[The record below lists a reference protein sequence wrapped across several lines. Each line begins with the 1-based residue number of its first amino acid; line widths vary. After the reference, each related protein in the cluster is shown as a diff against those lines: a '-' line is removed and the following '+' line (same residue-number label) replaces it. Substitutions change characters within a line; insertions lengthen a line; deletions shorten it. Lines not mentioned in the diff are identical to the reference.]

1 MKTKKKIFL
10 LILIFLFILAPKNI
24 IALTSG
30 AYMYDRIYVGVP
42 EHDEEFGYPAFFCC
56 TLDGE
61 EVYCIE
67 MGVSLHKAE
76 YAEYDYDDPSIGYAL
91 VADHGY
97 TDNDAANYQIRQA
110 VIWALLGQIDIEGIY
125 AGDSGCVR
133 AAKKLYYDAKEYKG
147 TVEKPKV
154 STSSIEFEIDGS
166 EYVSN
171 AISVSKSEGNEYYDI
186 NLGGFPDGTYITDMD
201 GDKMQTDDIT
211 WNSEFQ
217 IRIPLEVI
225 KYDITNINMKVTSTG
240 IVYNTTK
247 AYHAP
252 KDEAS
257 QEVLSSKAESSKKTS
272 SVSFKLVKPIK
283 AQGSLEVKKLDEY
296 GKTIAG
302 TVFKITNGTETFT
315 QSTGSDGIAR
325 FIDLP
330 VGKYTIT
337 ETSAT
342 DGYFNDKVDITANVI
357 AGLTVNVEKT
367 NKESNGNVKIIKRD
381 AETGETPQGDA
392 KLSGAVYKV
401 YANEDIYAANKINKL
416 FSKGDEVG
424 TCTTGED
431 GTTNSIQLPLGKYKY
446 REVSASEGYILNDEE
461 IEFTIEYDNQY
472 VELVDKTFTSKEN
485 VKRNSIEIIKKLQA
499 TDSTPQ
505 QNLAG
510 AKFSATLKSDRSKVY
525 YSTVTDNNGYCIIEN
540 LPYGTYEIEE
550 VEVPVNALKI
560 ENFDVFIEEDSSER
574 EPYRYTKEDVAK
586 KMQITIYKEDRET
599 GTETQGDARL
609 EEAEYTIYRD
619 EALTDAIET
628 VKISK
633 QDDGTYS
640 AKTGYYLIGKYYIK
654 ETKRPEGYLA
664 DEEIHIIEQLGEN
677 QTEEISYHEITSTEP
692 VERGNIYIVKYQENN
707 TNEGEG
713 STTKPPATGV
723 ELTLTLNSDP
733 SVSYKSVV
741 NDIGYAEFI
750 DIPYGWYTITETKSL
765 EFVDIMDPQAV
776 YVSYEG
782 QTLHYIVEDPRYERK
797 LKIVKKDSETENTI
811 PLAGATFKVWDVATK
826 QYISQ
831 VVNYPTQTQIDEFIT
846 SNDGTLT
853 LPEGLIPGEYEL
865 EEVSA
870 PYGYV
875 LNTSRVPFTI
885 DATTPEEPEYIEL
898 TTVEFPDTPQKAR
911 IIVYKKG
918 EVVTSSKKEDDMVR
932 PVYEEMGLQGVE
944 YTIKATENITT
955 PDGSIRMYEG
965 DTITF
970 VTDKDGI
977 GKSPE
982 LYLGS
987 YTIRESK
994 TVNGYLIQSEEIPFV
1009 LDYKGQELAIYD
1021 KNLDYVDVR
1030 QKMKLKIKKNMEDSS
1045 FLDLLQDA
1053 YKDVVL
1059 GIYTREDM
1067 INYNGEKIID
1077 ADTLVDKLYITA
1089 EGVNTS
1095 NYDLPLGK
1103 YYIKEIATNENYIL
1117 NDNEYDFEFASN
1129 DDITSVITI
1138 NLSDTIQND
1147 LTDLGKFKLYKYTKE
1162 ERNLLQ
1168 RIGDLFTGYD
1178 SDVKTHALSNVKFKL
1193 YYDDNGV
1200 AKELYT
1206 ESGPAEYVTDENGII
1221 EVNDLPFGKYYY
1233 QEIEAPYG
1241 YEIDNKLY
1249 EFNITDQNVEKP
1261 FYVEVNNKLKEIK
1274 VFTKIDAFNAQK
1286 IPGCTFEIRDESDKL
1301 IFTGTTNNDGDF
1313 YMPIDLLEI
1322 GKKYYYIEISAPDIY
1337 QINTDKHE
1345 FSMNEDMTFTI
1356 TNVENLRKTS
1366 KVKLNKTDL
1375 LGGNKIPNCT
1385 FELRSE
1391 ETDFVV
1397 TATTDENGECYF
1409 ENIPYGTYIYTEIS
1423 APDGYI
1429 IDTTPHRFT
1438 VDSEEEEINVI
1449 NESIVNTSDIN
1460 LILFTM
1466 VLIASVIGISYVV
1479 YKNREMIL
1487 EKIRKDK

>member
-1 MKTKKKIFL
+1 MI
-10 LILIFLFILAPKNI
+10 
-24 IALTSG
+24 
-30 AYMYDRIYVGVP
+30 
-42 EHDEEFGYPAFFCC
+42 
-56 TLDGE
+56 
-61 EVYCIE
+61 
-67 MGVSLHKAE
+67 
-76 YAEYDYDDPSIGYAL
+76 
-91 VADHGY
+91 
-97 TDNDAANYQIRQA
+97 
-110 VIWALLGQIDIEGIY
+110 
-125 AGDSGCVR
+125 
-133 AAKKLYYDAKEYKG
+133 
-147 TVEKPKV
+147 
-154 STSSIEFEIDGS
+154 
-166 EYVSN
+166 
-171 AISVSKSEGNEYYDI
+171 
-186 NLGGFPDGTYITDMD
+186 
-201 GDKMQTDDIT
+201 
-211 WNSEFQ
+211 
-217 IRIPLEVI
+217 
-225 KYDITNINMKVTSTG
+225 
-240 IVYNTTK
+240 
-247 AYHAP
+247 
-252 KDEAS
+252 
-257 QEVLSSKAESSKKTS
+257 
-272 SVSFKLVKPIK
+272 
-283 AQGSLEVKKLDEY
+283 
-296 GKTIAG
+296 
-302 TVFKITNGTETFT
+302 
-315 QSTGSDGIAR
+315 
-325 FIDLP
+325 
-330 VGKYTIT
+330 
-337 ETSAT
+337 
-342 DGYFNDKVDITANVI
+342 
-357 AGLTVNVEKT
+357 
-367 NKESNGNVKIIKRD
+367 
-381 AETGETPQGDA
+381 
-392 KLSGAVYKV
+392 
-401 YANEDIYAANKINKL
+401 
-416 FSKGDEVG
+416 
-424 TCTTGED
+424 
-431 GTTNSIQLPLGKYKY
+431 
-446 REVSASEGYILNDEE
+446 
-461 IEFTIEYDNQY
+461 
-472 VELVDKTFTSKEN
+472 
-485 VKRNSIEIIKKLQA
+485 
-499 TDSTPQ
+499 
-505 QNLAG
+505 
-510 AKFSATLKSDRSKVY
+510 
-525 YSTVTDNNGYCIIEN
+525 
-540 LPYGTYEIEE
+540 
-550 VEVPVNALKI
+550 
-560 ENFDVFIEEDSSER
+560 
-574 EPYRYTKEDVAK
+574 
-586 KMQITIYKEDRET
+586 
-599 GTETQGDARL
+599 
-609 EEAEYTIYRD
+609 
-619 EALTDAIET
+619 
-628 VKISK
+628 
-633 QDDGTYS
+633 
-640 AKTGYYLIGKYYIK
+640 
-654 ETKRPEGYLA
+654 
-664 DEEIHIIEQLGEN
+664 
-677 QTEEISYHEITSTEP
+677 
-692 VERGNIYIVKYQENN
+692 
-707 TNEGEG
+707 
-713 STTKPPATGV
+713 
-723 ELTLTLNSDP
+723 
-733 SVSYKSVV
+733 
-741 NDIGYAEFI
+741 
-750 DIPYGWYTITETKSL
+750 
-765 EFVDIMDPQAV
+765 
-776 YVSYEG
+776 
-782 QTLHYIVEDPRYERK
+782 
-797 LKIVKKDSETENTI
+797 
-811 PLAGATFKVWDVATK
+811 
-826 QYISQ
+826 
-831 VVNYPTQTQIDEFIT
+831 
-846 SNDGTLT
+846 
-853 LPEGLIPGEYEL
+853 
-865 EEVSA
+865 
-870 PYGYV
+870 
-875 LNTSRVPFTI
+875 
-885 DATTPEEPEYIEL
+885 
-898 TTVEFPDTPQKAR
+898 
-911 IIVYKKG
+911 
-918 EVVTSSKKEDDMVR
+918 R

-944 YTIKATENITT
+944 YTIKAVENITT
-955 PDGSIRMYEG
+955 PDGSVRMYEG